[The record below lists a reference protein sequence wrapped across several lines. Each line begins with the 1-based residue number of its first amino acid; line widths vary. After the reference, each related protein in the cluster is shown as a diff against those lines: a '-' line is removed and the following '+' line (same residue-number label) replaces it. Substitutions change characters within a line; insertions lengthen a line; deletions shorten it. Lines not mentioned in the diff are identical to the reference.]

1 MRPTVRLGQFFG
13 IDVGLHWTIALI
25 AVLLTTTLSGTVL
38 PEFAPGH
45 SPAAYLVTALV
56 TAVLFMA
63 SIVAHEMGH
72 SLVAIRDGIKV
83 RGITLFALGGVASLE
98 GEPASPGSAA
108 RVALAGPAVSIGVGA
123 ASMGLA
129 IGASAVGLPGLV
141 VAALVWLGVINLSLA
156 VFNLL
161 PALPLDGGRVLQ
173 AYLWRRR
180 GDRHEATISAAKA
193 GRWIGWGLVAFGFW
207 EFTQGG
213 NGLWTMLIGWFVL
226 LTAKA
231 EGLRARMERDQARM
245 PAGGPFGFGP
255 FGPPPAADPFSSGGH
270 GGTGPWGPPPTS
282 PPYSGAPGAGAGG
295 GGGTEGPARSGTVWG
310 GRLDGPFVIAS
321 WPPPRAEDRHPGARP
336 GARVGG
342 SPFVPYRDVIDVT
355 GEPVEPAEPV
365 APARR
370 R

>member
-25 AVLLTTTLSGTVL
+25 AVLLTVTLSGTVL

-45 SPAAYLVTALV
+45 STAAYLITALV

-63 SIVAHEMGH
+63 SIVAHELGH

-83 RGITLFALGGVASLE
+83 KGITLFALGGVAALE

-123 ASMGLA
+123 VSIGAA
-129 IGASAVGLPGLV
+129 IGASALGLPGLV
-141 VAALVWLGVINLSLA
+141 VAALVWLGVINASLA

-173 AYLWRRR
+173 AYLWKRR
-180 GDRHEATISAAKA
+180 GDRHEATISASKA

-207 EFTQGG
+207 ELTQGG

-226 LTAKA
+226 MTAKA

-245 PAGGPFGFGP
+245 PAGPFGFGP
-255 FGPPPAADPFSSGGH
+255 FGPPPAGGGF
-270 GGTGPWGPPPTS
+270 GGSGPWGPPPTS
-282 PPYSGAPGAGAGG
+282 PPYTDSGVGAGG
-295 GGGTEGPARSGTVWG
+295 GAAGPGGGVGGPAWSGTVWG
-310 GRLDGPFVIAS
+310 GRLAGPFVITS
-321 WPPPRAEDRHPGARP
+321 WPPPRAEDRRAGAGPG
-336 GARVGG
+336 
-342 SPFVPYRDVIDVT
+342 PYHDVIDVT
-355 GEPVEPAEPV
+355 GEPVDTPEPV
-365 APARR
+365 APRR
-370 R
+370 

>member
-13 IDVGLHWTIALI
+13 VDVGLHWTIVLI
-25 AVLLTTTLSGTVL
+25 TMLLTTTLSGTVL

-45 SPAAYLVTALV
+45 STAAYLATALV
-56 TAVLFMA
+56 AAVLFMA
-63 SIVAHEMGH
+63 SIVAHELGH
-72 SLVAIRDGIKV
+72 SLVAIRGGIKV

-98 GEPASPGSAA
+98 CEPASPGLAA
-108 RVALAGPAVSIGVGA
+108 RVALAGPAVSIGVGV
-123 ASMGLA
+123 ASLGAA
-129 IGASAVGLPGLV
+129 IGANAPGLPGLV

-207 EFTQGG
+207 ELTQGG

-226 LTAKA
+226 TTAKA

-245 PAGGPFGFGP
+245 PAAGRPFGFGP
-255 FGPPPAADPFSSGGH
+255 FGPPPPAGHPFGVGGP
-270 GGTGPWGPPPTS
+270 GGSGPWGPPPTS
-282 PPYSGAPGAGAGG
+282 PPYSGAPGGGTGAGGGTAGAGG
-295 GGGTEGPARSGTVWG
+295 PAWSGAVWG
-310 GRLDGPFVIAS
+310 GTMSGPFIIAS
-321 WPPPRAEDRHPGARP
+321 WPPPRAEDRRAGAGPGAP
-336 GARVGG
+336 MSG
-342 SPFVPYRDVIDVT
+342 PFNDVIDVT
-355 GEPVEPAEPV
+355 GEPVEPV
-365 APARR
+365 APAQRR
-370 R
+370 

>member
-38 PEFAPGH
+38 PQFAPGH
-45 SPAAYLVTALV
+45 TTAAYLVTALV

-63 SIVAHEMGH
+63 SIVAHELGH
-72 SLVAIRDGIKV
+72 SLVAVRDGIKV
-83 RGITLFALGGVASLE
+83 KGITLFALGGVASLE

-123 ASMGLA
+123 VSMGA
-129 IGASAVGLPGLV
+129 AVGASAIGLPGLV

-207 EFTQGG
+207 ELTQGG

-226 LTAKA
+226 MTAKA
-231 EGLRARMERDQARM
+231 EGLRARMERDRDRM
-245 PAGGPFGFGP
+245 PAGPFGFGP
-255 FGPPPAADPFSSGGH
+255 FGPPPAAGDPFGSDRPAGPS
-270 GGTGPWGPPPTS
+270 PWGPPPTS
-282 PPYSGAPGAGAGG
+282 PPYTGTPAGSGANGGQAWSGA
-295 GGGTEGPARSGTVWG
+295 VWG
-310 GRLDGPFVIAS
+310 SRLGGPFVIAS
-321 WPPPRAEDRHPGARP
+321 WPPPRAEDRRP
-336 GARVGG
+336 GAGPGTRVGG
-342 SPFVPYRDVIDVT
+342 IRGDDVVIEVTEVT
-355 GEPVEPAEPV
+355 GEPVEPV
-365 APARR
+365 APRR
-370 R
+370 